1 MTAHQ
6 ALASAEARAENEPIV
21 KTPEQR
27 AAGMVDHWNAFNARE
42 EHRFFT
48 YFMLDTHAEERQ
60 LFLAAIDASTELPY
74 PNDTPQAVVK
84 TGRAILWASTQGYEN
99 GDPFAVS
106 YTGERVYPVE

>member
-1 MTAHQ
+1 MAAYQ
-6 ALASAEARAENEPIV
+6 ALTSHEVRVEYETAV
-21 KTPEQR
+21 KSPEQR
-27 AAGMVDHWNAFNARE
+27 AAGMADHWRAFNNGE

-60 LFLAAIDASTELPY
+60 LFLAAIDASRELPY

-106 YTGERVYPVE
+106 YTGERVYPIE